1 MDIFKELKV
10 IDLSTVLA
18 GPSVATFFAELGA
31 QVIKIENSKTADV
44 TRSWKLPSEEPNSTV
59 SAYFSSVNYQK
70 SYCSLDLKVEHDRN
84 EFFNIVKDADLL
96 ISNFKKGDEERLGIP
111 ESIIRSI
118 NPTLLWGKITGYGN
132 ESDRVAYDLILQAE
146 TGYMSMNGEEDG
158 LPVKMPVAMID
169 VLAAHQLKEA
179 LLIALLSREK
189 TGEGSTV
196 TVSLYDAA
204 ISSLIN
210 QASNYLMESHIPQR
224 LGSLHPNIAP
234 YGELFL
240 TKDDKWITFAIGS
253 DNHFQK
259 LCDFLNISELVE
271 DERFFSNH
279 SRVKNRVALAEF
291 IQDKVKTKTANQIL
305 EEMHF
310 LHVPAASIKTLNEV
324 FQDPQALKMV
334 REEKIDGK
342 DTKRVSSI
350 AFKWI
355 SK

>member
-1 MDIFKELKV
+1 M
-10 IDLSTVLA
+10 
-18 GPSVATFFAELGA
+18 
-31 QVIKIENSKTADV
+31 
-44 TRSWKLPSEEPNSTV
+44 
-59 SAYFSSVNYQK
+59 
-70 SYCSLDLKVEHDRN
+70 
-84 EFFNIVKDADLL
+84 

-210 QASNYLMESHIPQR
+210 QASNYLMEGHVPKR

-234 YGELFL
+234 YGELFK

-259 LCDFLNISELVE
+259 LCDFLSISELVE
-271 DERFFSNH
+271 DNRFSSNH
-279 SRVKNRVALAEF
+279 SRVKNRSILANL
-291 IQDKVKTKTANQIL
+291 IQDEVKTKTANQIL

-310 LHVPAASIKTLNEV
+310 LHVPAARIKTLNEV
-324 FQDPQALKMV
+324 FEDPKALDMV
-334 REEKIDGK
+334 RDENIDGK
-342 DTKRVSSI
+342 QTKRVSSI